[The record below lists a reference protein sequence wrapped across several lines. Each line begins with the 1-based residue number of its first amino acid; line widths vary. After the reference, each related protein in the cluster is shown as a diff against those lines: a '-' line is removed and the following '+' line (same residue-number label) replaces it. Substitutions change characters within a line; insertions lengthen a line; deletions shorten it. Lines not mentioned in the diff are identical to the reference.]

1 MYFKLD
7 KSLCLK
13 VLLELVMQLQ
23 KYIWIL
29 QVGEQMKCMSNLADK
44 FETGIIHYLS
54 KLSCWEEVQIS
65 WFDWQLKLV
74 LEVWKG

>member
-7 KSLCLK
+7 KSLWYSGLK

-29 QVGEQMKCMSNLADK
+29 QVGEQMKCMSNLTDK
-44 FETGIIHYLS
+44 FETGII
-54 KLSCWEEVQIS
+54 Q
-65 WFDWQLKLV
+65 FF
-74 LEVWKG
+74 

>member
-29 QVGEQMKCMSNLADK
+29 QVGEQMKCMSNFSDK
-44 FETGIIHYLS
+44 FETGIIHLYLS
-54 KLSCWEEVQIS
+54 KLLCWEEVQIS
-65 WFDWQLKLV
+65 
-74 LEVWKG
+74 